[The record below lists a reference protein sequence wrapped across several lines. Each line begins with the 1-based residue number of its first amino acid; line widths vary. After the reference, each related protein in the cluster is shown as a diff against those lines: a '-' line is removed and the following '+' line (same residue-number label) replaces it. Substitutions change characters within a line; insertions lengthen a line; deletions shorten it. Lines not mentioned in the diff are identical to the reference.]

1 MWKSEWRR
9 KREGGWRSGIE
20 GVWVEIRLGE
30 NGKWCEN
37 EKREE
42 GKGEEGF

>member
-1 MWKSEWRR
+1 MN
-9 KREGGWRSGIE
+9 EGGRGE
-20 GVWVEIRLGE
+20 GEEVELRGVWVEIRLGE